1 MAKAKMEDE
10 EDPVLMEEIKE
21 EEKKVTAR
29 GTRYSCTYSPKYATT
44 RKKAGTTYSPK
55 Y

>member
-1 MAKAKMEDE
+1 MEEEKIDVE
-10 EDPVLMEEIKE
+10 EDPVLMEERE
-21 EEKKVTAR
+21 AAKKVVK
-29 GTRYSCTYSPKYATT
+29 GTRYSSLYSPKYATT

>member
-1 MAKAKMEDE
+1 MAKAKVE
-10 EDPVLMEEIKE
+10 EDPILIE
-21 EEKKVTAR
+21 EEKETKKEIK

-55 Y
+55 H

>member
-1 MAKAKMEDE
+1 MEEPKIEVE

-21 EEKKVTAR
+21 GKKGIPK
-29 GTRYSCTYSPKYATT
+29 GTRYSCLYSPKYATT

>member
-1 MAKAKMEDE
+1 MVKK
-10 EDPVLMEEIKE
+10 KN
-21 EEKKVTAR
+21 EKKETGTAR
-29 GTRYSCTYSPKYATT
+29 GKGTRYSCLYSTV

>member
-1 MAKAKMEDE
+1 MEDPILVE
-10 EDPVLMEEIKE
+10 KE
-21 EEKKVTAR
+21 EEKERKKNIR
-29 GTRYSCTYSPKYATT
+29 GTKYSCKLSIAGKKTGTKYSTV

>member
-1 MAKAKMEDE
+1 MAKIKVVEKDT
-10 EDPVLMEEIKE
+10 VLVKE
-21 EEKKVTAR
+21 EKEKEPKKGIK
-29 GTRYSCTYSPKYATT
+29 GTRYSCTYSPKYSTT